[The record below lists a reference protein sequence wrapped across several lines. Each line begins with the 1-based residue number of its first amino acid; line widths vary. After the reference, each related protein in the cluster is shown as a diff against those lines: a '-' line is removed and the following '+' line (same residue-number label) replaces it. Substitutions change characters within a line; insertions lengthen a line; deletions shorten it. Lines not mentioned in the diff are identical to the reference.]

1 MVHAMDPNRP
11 ARNQIHEKEEDAM
24 MTDWHME
31 RELSFAMSLHHR
43 LGGNSMARML
53 QSEELCNLVCKMA
66 KTPVLCV
73 IGGKDHQS
81 NDSIS
86 AVECYEP
93 DSQRWFKLPPMPF
106 PRRGLAAAALDDR
119 VYIVGGQYCGQYTP
133 PSGTAPIFCRYH
145 PNAMVQ
151 SFSDK
156 LGDWRNEAPLPTARS
171 YLAATA
177 LKGQLYA
184 LGGFDGTLG
193 NRYLATVEKYC
204 PLMDTWVSCS
214 PLPSERSHLASAAYG
229 NSIYVFGG
237 YCSGAAVSYV
247 DVYDVVTDEWKRGP
261 CMPTARDSLAAAVL
275 NGKFFAL
282 GGCTSG
288 GVTSLASVESF
299 DHRSGKWETETPM
312 PTTRALLGAA
322 VLNGRIFVVGGTT
335 AYNCLNSVHS
345 FDARM
350 GAWQEETPMQ
360 SSRIGVAV
368 AVI

>member
-119 VYIVGGQYCGQYTP
+119 VYIVGGQY
-133 PSGTAPIFCRYH
+133 
-145 PNAMVQ
+145 
-151 SFSDK
+151 
-156 LGDWRNEAPLPTARS
+156 W
-171 YLAATA
+171 
-177 LKGQLYA
+177 
-184 LGGFDGTLG
+184 
-193 NRYLATVEKYC
+193 
-204 PLMDTWVSCS
+204 
-214 PLPSERSHLASAAYG
+214 
-229 NSIYVFGG
+229 
-237 YCSGAAVSYV
+237 
-247 DVYDVVTDEWKRGP
+247 
-261 CMPTARDSLAAAVL
+261 
-275 NGKFFAL
+275 
-282 GGCTSG
+282 
-288 GVTSLASVESF
+288 
-299 DHRSGKWETETPM
+299 
-312 PTTRALLGAA
+312 
-322 VLNGRIFVVGGTT
+322 
-335 AYNCLNSVHS
+335 
-345 FDARM
+345 
-350 GAWQEETPMQ
+350 
-360 SSRIGVAV
+360 
-368 AVI
+368 

>member
-1 MVHAMDPNRP
+1 MIDPRTLVSSSSPHA
-11 ARNQIHEKEEDAM
+11 
-24 MTDWHME
+24 
-31 RELSFAMSLHHR
+31 LLFS
-43 LGGNSMARML
+43 
-53 QSEELCNLVCKMA
+53 
-66 KTPVLCV
+66 
-73 IGGKDHQS
+73 
-81 NDSIS
+81 
-86 AVECYEP
+86 
-93 DSQRWFKLPPMPF
+93 
-106 PRRGLAAAALDDR
+106 
-119 VYIVGGQYCGQYTP
+119 GQYTP
-133 PSGTAPIFCRYH
+133 PSGTAPIFCRKPLPQTAKVGNSRSRYH

-299 DHRSGKWETETPM
+299 DHRSVSSSPAPSPSYSSCRASGKQKRPCRPLELCW
-312 PTTRALLGAA
+312 ALLC
-322 VLNGRIFVVGGTT
+322 LMT
-335 AYNCLNSVHS
+335 A
-345 FDARM
+345 
-350 GAWQEETPMQ
+350 
-360 SSRIGVAV
+360 SSW
-368 AVI
+368 